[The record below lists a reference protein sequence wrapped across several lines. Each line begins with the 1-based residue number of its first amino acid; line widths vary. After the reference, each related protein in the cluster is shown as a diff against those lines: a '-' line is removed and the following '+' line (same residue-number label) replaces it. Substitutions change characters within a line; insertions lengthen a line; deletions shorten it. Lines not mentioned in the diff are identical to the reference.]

1 MTRSTALAAAL
12 FALLVIHPAS
22 AAAQIGPSPTSGNIV
37 TSRPAD
43 DATPATAAGGL
54 RSFAGNLPALRQ
66 WLAGMT
72 WNASAPAPRIMRGA
86 KPAVPARNRI
96 WLP

>member
-1 MTRSTALAAAL
+1 MTRSTVLAAAL

-22 AAAQIGPSPTSGNIV
+22 AAAQIGPSITGGNIV

-43 DATPATAAGGL
+43 DAAPATAAGGL

-72 WNASAPAPRIMRGA
+72 WNASAHAPRIMRGA
-86 KPAVPARNRI
+86 KPAVPARSRI
-96 WLP
+96 WVP